1 MSLTEWDSGVHNQP
15 WRCVVSANGS
25 LTLDDLRK
33 RPTVSVPDGGAC
45 IGLSRNASY
54 EAAKRGDLP
63 TIRVGRRVVVPTA
76 PLLRM
81 LGVEDREPHAVA

>member
-1 MSLTEWDSGVHNQP
+1 MAAIEPPTIAELKT
-15 WRCVVSANGS
+15 R
-25 LTLDDLRK
+25 T
-33 RPTVSVPDGGAC
+33 TVSVPVGGAC
-45 IGLSRNASY
+45 VGLSRNASY

-63 TIRVGRRVVVPTA
+63 TIRIGRRVVVPTA

>member
-1 MSLTEWDSGVHNQP
+1 MAANRPLTVEE
-15 WRCVVSANGS
+15 
-25 LTLDDLRK
+25 LRN

-45 IGLSRNASY
+45 VGLSRNASY

-63 TIRVGRRVVVPTA
+63 TIRIGRRVVVPTA